1 MPPTTPRSM
10 ATVLNENI
18 QALVKLRQS
27 HLERRSAETKA
38 ADEVTSFAGSMKF
51 LYLHLIWFG
60 GWIVCN
66 VIDIGLPRFDP
77 YPFGLLTMVVSLE
90 AIFLSTIVMISQ
102 NRIAAHTEEKADLD
116 LEINL
121 LAEHEITRLLRMTEA
136 IARKLGIE
144 DESLKNLSELETD
157 VVATEIVNEIHR
169 QLDSTP

>member
-1 MPPTTPRSM
+1 M

-18 QALVKLRQS
+18 HTLVKLRQS

-38 ADEVTSFAGSMKF
+38 ADAVTTFAGSMKF
-51 LYLHLIWFG
+51 LYLHILWFG

-102 NRIAAHTEEKADLD
+102 NRIAAHAEEKADLD

-144 DESLKNLSELETD
+144 DESLKNLIELETD